1 MGVKYSSSTAVAQLQ
16 LSQFLAALFFFH
28 GSEYVLAAAFHGRH
42 NVSLSS
48 LLISK
53 QYVVAMACALVEYF
67 IEYSFFPEL
76 KNNRLVSNI
85 GLFLV
90 LLGEVIRKTAILTA
104 RKSFTHNIRIRYED
118 QHVLITHGIYRFM
131 RHPSYCGFFIWAIGT
146 QVMICNRFC
155 IVAFAV
161 VIWQFFY
168 KRIPVFL
175 EAVLWV
181 LLCGICT
188 PCSFRSTFHKMTP
201 RTFVRWLNL
210 KEFCWSLQYLRRLLK
225 EVHETIYIG
234 LFHGMHCLYIVMESI
249 KYTNQRILVSNRL
262 SFAL

>member
-1 MGVKYSSSTAVAQLQ
+1 MPKRGRRKGKERKGESGGEMGVKYSSSTAVAQLQ

-28 GSEYVLAAAFHGRH
+28 GSEYVLAAAFHGRY

-168 KRIPVFL
+168 KRIPYEEFFL
-175 EAVLWV
+175 KQFFGSYYVEYARHV
-181 LLCGICT
+181 
-188 PCSFRSTFHKMTP
+188 PS
-201 RTFVRWLNL
+201 
-210 KEFCWSLQYLRRLLK
+210 
-225 EVHETIYIG
+225 G
-234 LFHGMHCLYIVMESI
+234 LPFI
-249 KYTNQRILVSNRL
+249 K
-262 SFAL
+262 